1 MPAQVTEEILR
12 RTISG
17 TETVW
22 MIQLAGSQKGV
33 PLDPE
38 AAEYFINVDSLRDV
52 LVSRTVQ
59 QVNAM
64 IDKVVATAS
73 EIFPQSAVLQ
83 QKDEIPTFEDPSVE
97 QTATILMPDGTRAK
111 VKIP

>member
-1 MPAQVTEEILR
+1 MPAQITEEILR
-12 RTISG
+12 RTIAG

-22 MIQLAGSQKGV
+22 MIQLAGSQKSV

-38 AAEYFINVDSLRDV
+38 AAEYFVSVDSLRDV

-59 QVNAM
+59 QVNTM
-64 IDKVVATAS
+64 IDKVVVTAS
-73 EIFPQSAVLQ
+73 EIFPQTNQS
-83 QKDEIPTFEDPSVE
+83 KPEIPAYEDSAAE
-97 QTATILMPDGTRAK
+97 HTATIVLPDGTRAK

>member
-1 MPAQVTEEILR
+1 MPAQITEEILR
-12 RTISG
+12 RTIAG

-22 MIQLAGSQKGV
+22 MIQLAGSQKSV

-38 AAEYFINVDSLRDV
+38 AAEYFVSVDSLRDV

-59 QVNAM
+59 QVNTM
-64 IDKVVATAS
+64 IDKVVMTAS
-73 EIFPQSAVLQ
+73 EIFPQTTQSKGEIYAYEDSA
-83 QKDEIPTFEDPSVE
+83 TE